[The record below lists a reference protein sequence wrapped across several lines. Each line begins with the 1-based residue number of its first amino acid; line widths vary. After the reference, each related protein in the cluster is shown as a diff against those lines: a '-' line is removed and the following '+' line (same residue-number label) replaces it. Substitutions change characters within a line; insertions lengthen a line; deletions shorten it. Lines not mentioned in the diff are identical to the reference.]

1 MDTTSQIRQGNFEL
15 LYRQFRD
22 QHSELPNRGML
33 KLFAEKLEMSDR
45 YLSHVK
51 CNRKNIGANVARQIE
66 QRLKLPQGWMDN
78 LHTDDGGALAV
89 TNELER
95 NFIETMLAIYRSS
108 PDEARAMMLDAVK
121 RRLGQ
126 T

>member
-1 MDTTSQIRQGNFEL
+1 MDTTSQIRQSNFET
-15 LYRQFRD
+15 LYRQFRENHSD
-22 QHSELPNRGML
+22 QPNRGML

-51 CNRKNIGANVARQIE
+51 CGRKNIGSNVARQIE
-66 QRLKLPQGWMDN
+66 QRLKLPEGWMDN
-78 LHTDDGGALAV
+78 QHESLTGLPVTD
-89 TNELER
+89 ELER

-108 PDEARAMMLDAVK
+108 PDEARAIMLDALK